1 MLRLLKLGLTWEY
14 INEITEKELMM
25 ILGVQ
30 LAIEQKEQ
38 EDQQAEMNSMKG
50 CLLYTSDAADE

>member
-50 CLLYTSDAADE
+50 SGHHF